1 MNEIKRVKK
10 NRLDYL
16 QEQYLKLT
24 NLKLEVTKTKVDRV
38 YILIE
43 ITLDDEI

>member
-16 QEQYLKLT
+16 QEHDLKLT
-24 NLKLEVTKTKVDRV
+24 NLKLEATKTKLGRV

-43 ITLDDEI
+43 ITLDDEM